1 MLSIHCRRRP
11 VCLLVALLLLAPRGG
26 LVAQAPAE
34 GGWSLRLAG
43 ALSGGSHASAPA
55 GFRVYS
61 GIAIEAGAER
71 RFGRHLALL
80 ATLRTESREMDSVPA
95 AGARL
100 RLGSVEFLALTTQ
113 VRYRPAW
120 RGRMRPV
127 VGVGAGLLVAWEE
140 SGTLDTLDVTPS
152 VGPMLE
158 LGLERDLT
166 AAATLLIGARS
177 ERHRPHL
184 TRGNDRLAR
193 LDLDPLTLLA
203 GLTLRF

>member
-1 MLSIHCRRRP
+1 MRSVHCRPRP
-11 VCLLVALLLLAPRGG
+11 VCLLVALHLLTLRGAV
-26 LVAQAPAE
+26 VAQVPAE
-34 GGWSLRLAG
+34 GRWSLRVAA

-61 GIAIEAGAER
+61 GIGIEAGAER

-95 AGARL
+95 AGTRL
-100 RLGSVEFLALTTQ
+100 RLGSLEFLALTTQ
-113 VRYRPAW
+113 IRYRPVW
-120 RGRMRPV
+120 RGRTRPV

-158 LGLERDLT
+158 LGIERDLS

-193 LDLDPLTLLA
+193 LDLDPFTLLA
-203 GLTLRF
+203 GITLRF